1 MSTPISPGLLLRNHY
16 FIIRQLGHGGFG
28 RTYLAK
34 DQYRFDELCVL
45 KEFAPQVHGSYG
57 LKKSEELFEREAQT
71 LYRLNHDQ
79 IPQFRELFREK
90 IDNQGYVFVV
100 QDYVDGFN
108 YRDLLHQRQQQQTA
122 FNEPEVIQLMQQLL
136 PILTYIHERG
146 VIHRDISPDN
156 IIQRQSDG
164 LPVLIDFG
172 GVKQIQA
179 QIDSEVAPHNS
190 YGTPATRLGKV
201 GYAPDEQMR
210 LGVIYPHSDLYA
222 LAATVLVL
230 LTGQE
235 PQSLINSQDLS
246 WNFQQVNVS
255 PQLMAILKTMLSPQP
270 GGRYPTAQAV
280 LRALAALQPAVQ
292 PLTQPP
298 PPPHFAATAPVIA
311 TQPPLSI
318 QPGMTAP
325 IATVSSTS
333 QPLQPTFNGLN
344 LQAQTQTQ
352 TSSFWKTIL
361 LVVTTM
367 VVMGMGGWLA
377 GNWWVSQN
385 SQNKI
390 EEITDLD
397 LTETQRQQ
405 NIADLRRGLG
415 IDYGFFIELVDEEFY
430 RQYPE
435 KAGQKLTDSPV
446 DRIWWQRWDQVAY
459 ELLNRLEELSSSS
472 RENLGQ
478 FSPADT
484 ERWKTEINELN
495 LSSQALYDLS
505 DAQFFYWFPD
515 YPRDQTRLEKME
527 EVWQGIT
534 ADQLQQLKQK
544 KTLEWIQFRSQTTS
558 KTIQATLEPGSGK
571 AYIANLKAG
580 QSLEVNLRSS
590 NDSTLL
596 SIYTPNPGQ
605 SLLED
610 SRTSDWSSVTRDSGY
625 YEFVIV
631 SNAEETVEYEL
642 TIRAE

>member
-1 MSTPISPGLLLRNHY
+1 MSTPIYPGLLLRNHY
-16 FIIRQLGHGGFG
+16 LIIRQLGHGGFG

-90 IDNQGYVFVV
+90 INSQGHLFVV
-100 QDYVDGFN
+100 QDYVEGFN
-108 YRDLLHQRQQQQTA
+108 YRDLLHQRQQQQTVFTEA
-122 FNEPEVIQLMQQLL
+122 EVIQLMQQLL
-136 PILTYIHERG
+136 PVLAYIHERG

-156 IIQRQSDG
+156 IIQRQSDE

-179 QIDSEVAPHNS
+179 KIDSEVSPHNS

-210 LGVIYPHSDLYA
+210 LGVVYPHSDLYA

-230 LTGQE
+230 LTAKE
-235 PQSLINSQDLS
+235 PQFLINSQDLT
-246 WNFQQVNVS
+246 WNFQEVNIS
-255 PQLMAILKTMLSPQP
+255 PQLAAILKKMLAPQP

-280 LRALAALQPAVQ
+280 LRALAALQPTAQ

-298 PPPHFAATAPVIA
+298 PHLAATAPVIA
-311 TQPPLSI
+311 TQPPLSL

-325 IATVSSTS
+325 IATISTQS
-333 QPLQPTFNGLN
+333 QQ
-344 LQAQTQTQ
+344 LQAHPKSSSLPTQTQ
-352 TSSFWKTIL
+352 ASSGWKTVL
-361 LVVTTM
+361 LVGTTM

-385 SQNKI
+385 SQDKI

-405 NIADLRRGLG
+405 RIADLRRSLG
-415 IDYGFFIELVDEEFY
+415 IDYGFFTALVDEEFY

-435 KAGQKLTDSPV
+435 KTGQLTDDPA
-446 DRIWWQRWDQVAY
+446 DKIWRQRWDIIA
-459 ELLNRLEELSSSS
+459 EDLLNKLENLSSSS
-472 RENLGQ
+472 REKLGE
-478 FSPADT
+478 FSPRDIND
-484 ERWKTEINELN
+484 WKKGVNELN

-505 DAQFFYWFPD
+505 NAQFFYWFPN
-515 YPRDQTRLEKME
+515 YPRDPSLLGSKIDQ
-527 EVWQGIT
+527 VWQGIT
-534 ADQLQQLKQK
+534 ADQLQQLKAR
-544 KTLEWIQFRSQTTS
+544 KTLERIQFRSRTTS
-558 KTIQATLEPGSGK
+558 KTIQETLKPGTGK
-571 AYIANLKAG
+571 AYIANLKSG
-580 QSLEVNLRSS
+580 QSLEVNLRSPE
-590 NDSTLL
+590 NSTLL
-596 SIYTPNPGQ
+596 SIYTPIQNQ

-610 SRTSDWSSVTRDSGY
+610 SRKSDWSSTTRYSGY

-631 SNAEETVEYEL
+631 SSAEETIEYEL
-642 TIRAE
+642 TIKAE